1 MTIDPILL
9 TIAISLT
16 AISSLLIGAGIK
28 TYLNVKKLNSIEKG
42 KRVKI
47 AKLENE
53 SREIIRSAKHEG
65 KQLRNRAE
73 KQTRDR
79 RTELKRSENKATKK
93 QDQITKRL
101 ESIEKRERKLAK
113 IEERIENKES
123 ELDELKQE
131 EFVALEKVA
140 QLTLGEAQ
148 ERLMNE
154 LEKEI
159 SVEASRKVRESE
171 ESIQAE
177 SKELAYKIM
186 AQSLQRY
193 ASEVVSEL
201 TTSSVALP
209 NEEMKGRLIGKEG
222 RNIRAIEN
230 ATGVNLIVDFCK
242 LVRG

>member
-16 AISSLLIGAGIK
+16 AITSLVAGVGIK
-28 TYLNVKKLNSIEKG
+28 TYLNIKKLNSIETG

-53 SREIIRSAKHEG
+53 SREIIRGAKHEG

-79 RTELKRSENKATKK
+79 RTELKRSENRATKK
-93 QDQITKRL
+93 QDQITKRM

-113 IEERIENKES
+113 LEERIQNKES

-159 SVEASRKVRESE
+159 ENFNDLQHLLEKIRSVLSSHEQISLLK
-171 ESIQAE
+171 
-177 SKELAYKIM
+177 AYY
-186 AQSLQRY
+186 S
-193 ASEVVSEL
+193 VSDQIFEWNNL
-201 TTSSVALP
+201 MPPLKAIDNPENNKQVIALLDLVGQIDTLVPSSS
-209 NEEMKGRLIGKEG
+209 
-222 RNIRAIEN
+222 
-230 ATGVNLIVDFCK
+230 
-242 LVRG
+242 